1 MGADPHLPLPA
12 PALRQGPAAGARCSS
27 LEAGPGPKRVGRA
40 PPPEGTQAAFWGVLH
55 PGEVLEISGFCFVL
69 AISLQAELVP
79 ALSSCRAAEKAGG
92 WCFNGAKI
100 KLGLSNGPL
109 ISPTCLI
116 KCNKPQLVLR
126 QELAPL

>member
-1 MGADPHLPLPA
+1 MQLVGS
-12 PALRQGPAAGARCSS
+12 GARPETCGSCS
-27 LEAGPGPKRVGRA
+27 
-40 PPPEGTQAAFWGVLH
+40 PPERTQAAFWGVLH

-116 KCNKPQLVLR
+116 KCNKPQVVLR